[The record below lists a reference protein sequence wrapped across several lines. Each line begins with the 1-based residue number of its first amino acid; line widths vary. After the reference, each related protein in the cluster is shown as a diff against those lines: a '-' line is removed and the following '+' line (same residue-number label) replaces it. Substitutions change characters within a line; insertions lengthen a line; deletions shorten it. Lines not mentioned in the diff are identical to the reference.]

1 MATLTVSLSK
11 PLKEFVDDQI
21 AVGNYGSASAFFS
34 ALVQAERKRKAEEK
48 LLALVKEAEE
58 SGPATPWTAEDM
70 QRIRREGL
78 KRLAASKKE
87 HHGTSRKKAASRR

>member
-1 MATLTVSLSK
+1 MATLTVSLTK

-21 AVGNYGSASAFFS
+21 ALGAYGSASAFIS

-48 LLALVKEAEE
+48 LVTFVEQPDA

-70 QRIRREGL
+70 QRLRREGL
-78 KRLAASKKE
+78 KRLAAEKTR
-87 HHGTSRKKAASRR
+87 HGKSRKKAASRR